1 MAQPEYVEIAGR
13 IAREIRS
20 GDRAPGSRMES
31 LSDMRTKHKVSDIVI
46 RGAMDLLQRQGLV
59 RSVRRKGFYV
69 SDSPNLVRVSPERQ
83 MESAES
89 TYETESTS
97 KSEVDISRSRQ
108 TVPAPAD
115 LAEQFGVEPGTPLVH
130 TVTRATASGRPASI
144 SDTYQLEGVTGIDDA
159 ATLEEIISDRVPD
172 GVHADWL
179 SLGAGELVKSVE
191 QRFIGPNGLVMFSRV
206 SYPAD
211 RYSAFVF
218 RMALNT

>member
-83 MESAES
+83 
-89 TYETESTS
+89 
-97 KSEVDISRSRQ
+97 
-108 TVPAPAD
+108 
-115 LAEQFGVEPGTPLVH
+115 
-130 TVTRATASGRPASI
+130 
-144 SDTYQLEGVTGIDDA
+144 
-159 ATLEEIISDRVPD
+159 
-172 GVHADWL
+172 W
-179 SLGAGELVKSVE
+179 SLPS
-191 QRFIGPNGLVMFSRV
+191 QRTKPSPHRK
-206 SYPAD
+206 A
-211 RYSAFVF
+211 R
-218 RMALNT
+218 